1 MVALLAHCH
10 PLVRDPDGG
19 ALAEGADG
27 DLKLQLSYTKYYF
40 FAGVFFGEILDV
52 DFMKYRRKDGLRML
66 FPFYPP
72 LYYDIKLFFIVH
84 LFISFYS

>member
-27 DLKLQLSYTKYYF
+27 DLKLQLSCTKYYF
-40 FAGVFFGEILDV
+40 FAGVYFGEILDV

-66 FPFYPP
+66 F
-72 LYYDIKLFFIVH
+72 LFLPTVVLRHKNIFIVH
-84 LFISFYS
+84 L